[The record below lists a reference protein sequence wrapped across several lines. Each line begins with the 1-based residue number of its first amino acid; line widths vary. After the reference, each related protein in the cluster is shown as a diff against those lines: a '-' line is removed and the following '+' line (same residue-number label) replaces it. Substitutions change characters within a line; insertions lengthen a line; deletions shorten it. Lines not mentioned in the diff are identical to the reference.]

1 MFVDFQLSAMKI
13 KVIDYLNL
21 IQNWV
26 FQFSIADFYL
36 FKTGLSNMLN
46 KSLSSYLQLGNN
58 QWKIIVAF
66 CSLPSYLSSG
76 FYFWI
81 VKLSPWVH
89 LA

>member
-36 FKTGLSNMLN
+36 FKTGLSNNVKLISVVVSTTGKQSMKN
-46 KSLSSYLQLGNN
+46 Y
-58 QWKIIVAF
+58 
-66 CSLPSYLSSG
+66 CSLLFSSVL
-76 FYFWI
+76 FE
-81 VKLSPWVH
+81 
-89 LA
+89 

>member
-36 FKTGLSNMLN
+36 FKTSLSNN
-46 KSLSSYLQLGNN
+46 
-58 QWKIIVAF
+58 
-66 CSLPSYLSSG
+66 
-76 FYFWI
+76 
-81 VKLSPWVH
+81 VK
-89 LA
+89 